1 MQTGTAYGVG
11 HYGAMTESA
20 PPPDQA
26 PPPATPVA
34 PQGRGLVIAGAILV
48 IVYLVPAIAL
58 IAWFV
63 SGLISAS
70 EAMSMVFIFWVFGLL
85 ALTPLWVCGI
95 AMLGVGRARQ
105 RGPVKGAT
113 VVWILAIGGL
123 PAIGALLSVTL
134 SLLTSGQ
141 DSLGGIAFAAFVVGI
156 PVLTVLALVSG
167 AWLTWGKP
175 RTA

>member
-1 MQTGTAYGVG
+1 MGHHGPMTDAAPGTGPTSGPTSG
-11 HYGAMTESA
+11 PGAGPA
-20 PPPDQA
+20 PGR
-26 PPPATPVA
+26 
-34 PQGRGLVIAGAILV
+34 GRGLVIAGAILAGL
-48 IVYLVPAIAL
+48 YLVPAIAL

-63 SGLISAS
+63 SGLISS
-70 EAMSMVFIFWVFGLL
+70 PEAMSMVFVFWVFGLL
-85 ALTPLWVCGI
+85 ALTPLWVGGI

-113 VVWILAIGGL
+113 VAWILAIGGL

-141 DSLGGIAFAAFVVGI
+141 DSLGGLAFVAFVVGI
-156 PVLTVLALVSG
+156 PLLTVLALLSG